1 MRSDIRLKDIRAQ
14 FFSNEVVWDGM
25 GMTIAEGDQR
35 VEAVCFQKEE
45 RTV

>member
-14 FFSNEVVWDGM
+14 FFAMRFGEM
-25 GMTIAEGDQR
+25 GGAARCQN
-35 VEAVCFQKEE
+35 VE

>member
-1 MRSDIRLKDIRAQ
+1 MRPDIRLKDIRAQ

-35 VEAVCFQKEE
+35 IAAARCQNVAREV
-45 RTV
+45 

>member
-1 MRSDIRLKDIRAQ
+1 MRPDIRLKDIRAQ

-35 VEAVCFQKEE
+35 VEAVCCQNVA
-45 RTV
+45 RVV